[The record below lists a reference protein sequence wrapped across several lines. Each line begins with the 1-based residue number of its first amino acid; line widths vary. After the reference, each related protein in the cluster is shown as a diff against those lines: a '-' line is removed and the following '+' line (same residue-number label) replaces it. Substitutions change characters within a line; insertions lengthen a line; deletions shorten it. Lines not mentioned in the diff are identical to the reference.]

1 MKNEM
6 KFTGIIIEI
15 LEVTQTSKEKKVEFI
30 VEEQVDSYPQKVKF
44 YIYGDE
50 KVDKFKKY
58 NKVGANVEISFNFK
72 TNYVVATDTHYT
84 SIEAWKVFKAEEIS
98 AEPF

>member
-1 MKNEM
+1 MKNEF

-15 LEVTQTSKEKKVEFI
+15 LQVTQTSKEKKVEFI

-50 KVDKFKKY
+50 KIDKFKKY

-72 TNYVVATDTHYT
+72 TNYVVATDTYYT
-84 SIEAWKVFKAEEIS
+84 SIEAWKVFKAEEVN

>member
-6 KFTGIIIEI
+6 KFTGIIVEI
-15 LEVTQTSKEKKVEFI
+15 FDVIQTSKEKKVEFI
-30 VEEQVDSYPQKVKF
+30 VEEQGDQYHQTVKF

-58 NKVGANVEISFNFK
+58 NKEGANVEISFNFR

-84 SIEAWKVFKAEEIS
+84 SIEAWKVFKAEEVS

>member
-1 MKNEM
+1 MKNEF

-15 LEVTQTSKEKKVEFI
+15 LDVIQTSKEKKVEFI
-30 VEEQVDSYPQKVKF
+30 VEEQVDNYPQSVKF

-84 SIEAWKVFKAEEIS
+84 SMEAWNVFKPKEVS

>member
-1 MKNEM
+1 MKNEF

-15 LEVTQTSKEKKVEFI
+15 LAVTQTSKEKKVEFI
-30 VEEQVDSYPQKVKF
+30 VEEQVDGYPQRVKF

-58 NKVGANVEISFNFK
+58 NKEGANVEISFNFR

-84 SIEAWKVFKAEEIS
+84 SIEAWKVFKAEEVN

>member
-1 MKNEM
+1 MKHEF

-15 LEVTQTSKEKKVEFI
+15 LDVTQTSKEKKVEFI
-30 VEEQVDSYPQKVKF
+30 VEEQVDKYPQSVKF

-84 SIEAWKVFKAEEIS
+84 SIEAWNVFKPKEVS
-98 AEPF
+98 AVPF